1 MILGGSCQSPNGR
14 TGGAAVAGGSQGT
27 GAFRGPSSMR
37 AVVCMLLVAAIGV
50 VVAPNACRDTASC
63 CQTFAF
69 FRPSAWDAAP
79 YGDVTTVSVT
89 AGVDGPWAP
98 QGIALSVDQTSS
110 LSGAPY
116 PLGLVNT
123 SKPAGGPV
131 GADRLYRAGTN
142 LSLAAFEYYPTT
154 LLRYS
159 STLRWRINKQ
169 PACVASV
176 TTLRSIDFNHRQSVR
191 LTSYRLDALSGT
203 MAQVAQTGTTWAV
216 SDSRTDNT
224 YELTTLH
231 VDELKIEFY
240 GQGYGALSS
249 IEVCYHA
256 PLAVDRCGVCAGPG
270 VGCDVVG
277 GACTTGMSGA
287 CAAGTFNASMA
298 CVPNLAGAAEIC
310 NGIDDNCDG
319 FIDNADWG
327 TISCGTGA
335 CRRTYLTC
343 IGGAINSRC
352 QPGSPT
358 VETCNGIDDDCD
370 GVVDNGGVCG
380 SSAEPTPTVTATF
393 VPSPSSSE
401 IPSATPTRTAAP
413 STSAVPTPSRG
424 ATRSLSPS
432 ATVSASMAPTP
443 SPAPIGG
450 AGLLVPLAT
459 CVRPLDTTPG
469 QWQALFGYALSGGN
483 GSALMLGVDP
493 ATNWLT
499 SAWLAN
505 QPQPTHF
512 QPNTQAPRMFEVVFA
527 AGAEVQWRLCVDGA
541 CRTAIATTA
550 SPRCDATA
558 PTAEAVQPVA
568 VGCVS
573 RMAGVCTATWGYV
586 NPNAFT
592 VEMTA
597 GVAGLNAFAPAPADR
612 RQPRV
617 FWPGY
622 VANAFT
628 TTFDCATA
636 DWTLAWTLGGAVIS
650 RTAADLC

>member
-1 MILGGSCQSPNGR
+1 
-14 TGGAAVAGGSQGT
+14 
-27 GAFRGPSSMR
+27 MR
-37 AVVCMLLVAAIGV
+37 AALVFVLLAVGA
-50 VVAPNACRDTASC
+50 VVAPNACRDTAAC

-69 FRPSAWDAAP
+69 FRPSAWDAEP
-79 YGDVTTVSVT
+79 YGDISTLAVA
-89 AGVDGPWAP
+89 AGADGPWAA
-98 QGIALSVDQTSS
+98 QGIEVRVDQVSS
-110 LSGAPY
+110 LSGLPY

-123 SKPAGGPV
+123 SKPSPGPS

-142 LSLAAFEYYPTT
+142 MSLAAYEYYSTA

-159 STLRWRINKQ
+159 STLRWRITKQ
-169 PACVASV
+169 PACIASV

-191 LTSYRLDALSGT
+191 LTSYRLDTLSGT
-203 MAQVAQTGTTWAV
+203 MTQVAQTGTVWAV

-231 VDELKIEFY
+231 VDELKVEFY

-249 IEVCYHA
+249 VEVCYHA

-270 VGCDVVG
+270 TGCDVVG
-277 GACTTGMSGA
+277 GACTTAMSGA

-298 CVPNLAGAAEIC
+298 CVPNLAGAAELC

-319 FIDNADWG
+319 LVDNADWG

-335 CRRTYLTC
+335 CRRTYSTC

-380 SSAEPTPTVTATF
+380 PSAEPTPTPSATWM
-393 VPSPSSSE
+393 PSPSRSE
-401 IPSATPTRTAAP
+401 IPSSTPTATREPTNSPTPTPAP
-413 STSAVPTPSRG
+413 SSSTG
-424 ATRSLSPS
+424 ATRTPAATPS
-432 ATVSASMAPTP
+432 A
-443 SPAPIGG
+443 SPAPVGG

-459 CVRPLDTTPG
+459 CVRPLDTAPA
-469 QWQALFGYALSGGN
+469 QWQAVFGYARTGGN
-483 GSALMLGVDP
+483 SSALELAVG
-493 ATNWLT
+493 AERNWLV

-505 QPQPTHF
+505 QPQPTRF
-512 QPNTQAPRMFEVVFA
+512 EPNTQAARVFEVVFA
-527 AGAEVQWRLCVDGA
+527 AGTEVQWRLCADGA

-550 SPRCDATA
+550 TPRCDTTA
-558 PTAEAVQPVA
+558 PTIEAVQPVA
-568 VGCVS
+568 VGCVA
-573 RMAGVCTATWGYV
+573 RTAGVCTARWGYV

-592 VEMTA
+592 VEVPA
-597 GVAGLNAFAPAPADR
+597 GAAGLNAFAPAPADR
-612 RQPRV
+612 RQPRL

-622 VANAFT
+622 VADAFST
-628 TTFDCATA
+628 QFDCATA
-636 DWTLAWTLGGAVIS
+636 DWTIAWTLGGAVIS